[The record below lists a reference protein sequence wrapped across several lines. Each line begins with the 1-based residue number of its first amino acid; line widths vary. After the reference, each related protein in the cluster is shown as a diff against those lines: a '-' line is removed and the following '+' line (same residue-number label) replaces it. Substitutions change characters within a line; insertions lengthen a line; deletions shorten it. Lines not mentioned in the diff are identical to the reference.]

1 VWITKFKAKGIM
13 KVYCPKCGS
22 EKEIAIEILSPGCQ
36 FECPDCKI
44 KIQLEFEVVFDPE
57 ED

>member
-1 VWITKFKAKGIM
+1 M
-13 KVYCPKCGS
+13 KIYCPKCG
-22 EKEIAIEILSPGCQ
+22 EDREIEIDCLSPGCQ

-57 ED
+57 EEI

>member
-1 VWITKFKAKGIM
+1 MVTW
-13 KVYCPKCGS
+13 YCPKCGE
-22 EKEIAIEILSPGCQ
+22 EKKIEIECISPSTI

-57 ED
+57 EDSQSGMNRV